1 MTCIFDE
8 YELRK
13 LNHRER
19 IDHCKDILRNE
30 KDDSLRWDAV
40 WIAGEILDSKGKNG
54 PFFDEVSDLMGW
66 VLRNDDSGMVKHEAC
81 YQIAVR
87 KMYKKIPDLLNSAL
101 NDSNGLVTHEAVE
114 ALGLLNALDSEKLIT
129 KCLNSSNPDI
139 RQTIEFVLRR
149 KERQQKN
156 YLLKLMIK
164 NLKDFRKKEIGFKQ
178 IMENIEYFNEH
189 TNQTLG

>member
-1 MTCIFDE
+1 MTCVFDE

-13 LNHRER
+13 LDPRKR
-19 IDHCKDILRNE
+19 IDYCKKILRTE

-40 WIAGEILDSKGKNG
+40 WIAGEILDRQGENG

-66 VLRNDDSGMVKHEAC
+66 VLKNDGSGMVKHEAC
-81 YQIAVR
+81 YQIAAR

-114 ALGLLNALDSEKLIT
+114 ALGLLNALDSKKLIT

-149 KERQQKN
+149 KERQ
-156 YLLKLMIK
+156 
-164 NLKDFRKKEIGFKQ
+164 KKTIC
-178 IMENIEYFNEH
+178 
-189 TNQTLG
+189 

>member
-1 MTCIFDE
+1 M
-8 YELRK
+8 
-13 LNHRER
+13 
-19 IDHCKDILRNE
+19 
-30 KDDSLRWDAV
+30 RWNDV
-40 WIAGEILDSKGKNG
+40 WTADEILDREGENG
-54 PFFDEVSDLMGW
+54 PFFNEVSDLMGW

-114 ALGLLNALDSEKLIT
+114 ALGLLNALDSKKLIT

-149 KERQQKN
+149 KERQ
-156 YLLKLMIK
+156 
-164 NLKDFRKKEIGFKQ
+164 KKTI
-178 IMENIEYFNEH
+178 Y
-189 TNQTLG
+189 

>member
-1 MTCIFDE
+1 MTYIFDE

-13 LNHRER
+13 LDPRER
-19 IDHCKDILRNE
+19 IDHCKEILRNE

-40 WIAGEILDSKGKNG
+40 WIAGEILDREGENG
-54 PFFDEVSDLMGW
+54 PFFNEVSDLMGW

-114 ALGLLNALDSEKLIT
+114 ALGLLNALNSEKLIT

-149 KERQQKN
+149 KERQKKN
-156 YLLKLMIK
+156 IY
-164 NLKDFRKKEIGFKQ
+164 
-178 IMENIEYFNEH
+178 
-189 TNQTLG
+189 

>member
-19 IDHCKDILRNE
+19 IDHCKEILRNE

-87 KMYKKIPDLLNSAL
+87 KMYKKIPDLLNSAF
-101 NDSNGLVTHEAVE
+101 NDSNALVTHEAVE
-114 ALGLLNALDSEKLIT
+114 ALGMLDALYSEELIT

-139 RQTIEFVLRR
+139 RQTIEFVLKR
-149 KERQQKN
+149 KERQ
-156 YLLKLMIK
+156 
-164 NLKDFRKKEIGFKQ
+164 KKTIC
-178 IMENIEYFNEH
+178 
-189 TNQTLG
+189 